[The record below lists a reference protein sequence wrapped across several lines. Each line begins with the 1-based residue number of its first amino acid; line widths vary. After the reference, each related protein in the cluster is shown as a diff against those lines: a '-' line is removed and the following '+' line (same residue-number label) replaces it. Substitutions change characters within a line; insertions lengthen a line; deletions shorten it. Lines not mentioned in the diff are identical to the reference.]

1 MVNTN
6 VARRYATAIF
16 EIGRESGN
24 LGALV
29 EEIVFF
35 AQNYAAS
42 RELRNALENPL
53 VSYDAKRAILI
64 DIAEQLGLGQTARN
78 TLLLLN
84 DRRRLRALPDI
95 AQQLK
100 EKTDIERGV
109 VRAEVTTAVR
119 LSENY
124 YAKLQA
130 ELEKMTG
137 KRVVLDRREDPTII
151 AGVITRIGDT
161 VIDGSI
167 RTQLQEMKQV
177 LLPDTT
183 GGGAPGPAPV

>member
-1 MVNTN
+1 MLNTN
-6 VARRYATAIF
+6 IARRYATAVL
-16 EIGRESGN
+16 ELGRESGN

-29 EEIVFF
+29 EEIAFF
-35 AQNYAAS
+35 AQNYQTSA
-42 RELRNALENPL
+42 ELRNALENPL
-53 VSYDAKRAILI
+53 VSHDAKRAILSE
-64 DIAEQLGLGQTARN
+64 IAAQLGLGQTAKN

-84 DRRRLRALPDI
+84 DRRRMRIIPEI

-109 VRAEVTTAVR
+109 VRAVVTTAVR
-119 LSENY
+119 LSEGY
-124 YAKLQA
+124 YAKLQG

-137 KRVVLDRREDPTII
+137 KRVVLDRREDPSII
-151 AGVITRIGDT
+151 AGVIARIGDT

-167 RTQLQEMKQV
+167 RTRLQEMKHA

-183 GGGAPGPAPV
+183 GRGAPAAS

>member
-6 VARRYATAIF
+6 VARRYAAAIL

-35 AQNYAAS
+35 AQNYQAS
-42 RELRNALENPL
+42 AELRSALENPL
-53 VSYDAKRAILI
+53 VSYEAKRAILG
-64 DIAEQLGLGQTARN
+64 DIADQLGLGQTARN

-84 DRRRLRALPDI
+84 DRRRMRVLPDI

-100 EKTDIERGV
+100 EKTDLERGV
-109 VRAEVTTAVR
+109 VRASVTTAVR
-119 LSENY
+119 LSEGY

-137 KRVVLDRREDPTII
+137 KRVVLDRREDPSII
-151 AGVITRIGDT
+151 AGVIARIGDT

-167 RTQLQEMKQV
+167 RTQLQEMKHA
-177 LLPDTT
+177 LLPDAS
-183 GGGAPGPAPV
+183 GSAPSPA

>member
-1 MVNTN
+1 MPNTN
-6 VARRYATAIF
+6 VARRYATAIL
-16 EIGRESGN
+16 EIGRETGN

-35 AQNYAAS
+35 AQNYQAS
-42 RELRNALENPL
+42 AELRNALENPL

-64 DIAEQLGLGQTARN
+64 DIATQLGLGQTARN

-84 DRRRLRALPDI
+84 DRRRMRIVPEV

-100 EKTDIERGV
+100 EKTDVERGV
-109 VRAEVTTAVR
+109 VRAVVTTAVR
-119 LSENY
+119 LSEGY
-124 YAKLQA
+124 YGKLQV

-137 KRVVLDRREDPTII
+137 KRVVLERREDASII
-151 AGVITRIGDT
+151 AGVIARIGDT

-167 RTQLQEMKQV
+167 RTQLQEMKTSII
-177 LLPDTT
+177 DTDAR
-183 GGGAPGPAPV
+183 GASASSPA

>member
-1 MVNTN
+1 MPNTN
-6 VARRYATAIF
+6 VARRYATAIL
-16 EIGRESGN
+16 EIGRETGN

-35 AQNYAAS
+35 AQNYQAS
-42 RELRNALENPL
+42 AELRNALENPL

-64 DIAEQLGLGQTARN
+64 DIATQLGLGQTARN

-84 DRRRLRALPDI
+84 DRRRMRIVPEV

-100 EKTDIERGV
+100 EKTDVERGV
-109 VRAEVTTAVR
+109 VRAVVTTAVR
-119 LSENY
+119 LSEGY
-124 YAKLQA
+124 YGKLQV

-137 KRVVLDRREDPTII
+137 KRVVLERREDASII
-151 AGVITRIGDT
+151 AGVIARIGDT

-167 RTQLQEMKQV
+167 RTQLQEMKTS
-177 LLPDTT
+177 LIDTDAR
-183 GGGAPGPAPV
+183 GASASSPA